1 MDESS
6 ATRNQY
12 LAAICVNIIS
22 LSHGGFCG
30 WTSASF
36 IELLS
41 PNSPL
46 KAGPLDNYQLGW
58 IGSLLCAGGA
68 LGTIFF
74 SWCADKIGRKRSLL
88 LIGLPALLGWWII
101 PFAQNSLHLC
111 LARLLGGFGGGGIFS
126 VIPLY
131 ITESSEDKSRGILG
145 TFLIVSCNTG
155 ILLAFILGNF
165 FTYSAVAW
173 TLSSLPL
180 LFILC
185 FAFLPE
191 SPQYLIN
198 QNYIKE
204 AEKSLR
210 YFRNVKYSKHSL
222 PLPVQMEMDKLLDR
236 AQSTESAP
244 NEPHVGVKDL
254 YNHKARKAF
263 LIGVALMALNQF
275 CGCFAMINYTASIF
289 EQSGSSLSPKIS
301 AIIVGVIQLLGSCAS
316 TLLVERAGRKLL
328 LVISSIGTGIGLGC
342 LGGYIYLNA
351 IGYDTQPFAW
361 IPIASFSFTI
371 FIGCCGVLTL
381 PFVLVSEIMPPKI
394 RSSGSMLCTLCM
406 WTFAFVLIKYLPLMS
421 AIMGMHGMMF
431 FFASCSLSGALF
443 VIGFVPETKGK
454 SIETILE
461 KL

>member
-131 ITESSEDKSRGILG
+131 ITEFSEDKSRGILG

-155 ILLAFILGNF
+155 ILVAFILGNF

-173 TLSSLPL
+173 ALSSLPL

-244 NEPHVGVKDL
+244 NEPQVKDL

-316 TLLVERAGRKLL
+316 TLLVERAGRK
-328 LVISSIGTGIGLGC
+328 
-342 LGGYIYLNA
+342 
-351 IGYDTQPFAW
+351 
-361 IPIASFSFTI
+361 
-371 FIGCCGVLTL
+371 
-381 PFVLVSEIMPPKI
+381 
-394 RSSGSMLCTLCM
+394 
-406 WTFAFVLIKYLPLMS
+406 YLPLMS